1 MFPLTDT
8 NLLAS
13 FIIAS
18 TLETIDLNNLSRR
31 YERFIIDRKHAGK
44 KLEEITKEVFE
55 ELKRTGSTAVGIET
69 DNPYTPA
76 REKDVQFWKDAKD
89 LASARA
95 NLAKLTVRILAVDLK
110 PLSFPWLEVQSR
122 RPFH

>member
-18 TLETIDLNNLSRR
+18 TLETIDLHTLSQR
-31 YERFIIDRKHAGK
+31 YERFILDRKHAGK
-44 KLEEITKEVFE
+44 KLEEIAKEVYE
-55 ELKRTGSTAVGIET
+55 ELKRTGTMAVGIET

-76 REKDVQFWKDAKD
+76 RGNDIQFWKEAKN
-89 LASARA
+89 LSFARA
-95 NLAKLTVRILAVDLK
+95 NLRKLTVRILAFALIFNAIDV
-110 PLSFPWLEVQSR
+110 P
-122 RPFH
+122 

>member
-18 TLETIDLNNLSRR
+18 TLETIDLDNLSQG
-31 YERFIIDRKHAGK
+31 YEKFILDRKHAGK
-44 KLEEITKEVFE
+44 KLEEIAKEVFE
-55 ELKRTGSTAVGIET
+55 QLKSAEAMAVGIET
-69 DNPYTPA
+69 DSPYTPA
-76 REKDVQFWKDAKD
+76 REKDIRFWKEAKD

-95 NLAKLTVRILAVDLK
+95 KIRNLTVRTFGFALT
-110 PLSFPWLEVQSR
+110 
-122 RPFH
+122 